1 MLTATFKSLISSPKH
16 FFSSKVFSSA
26 SEACKDI
33 KSGSSILVGGWGLT
47 GYPENS
53 VNAIHKMGLRELKTV
68 SNNIGLPNFGIG
80 LWVQSKQVNKVTASF
95 FGESAELYKQYL
107 NGEVEIEVVPQG
119 TLAEKLRSG
128 GVGIP
133 AFYTPTGLSTILETG
148 GWVLKYKEGGGK
160 AERIAKPKPKVKF
173 NGKDFL
179 MEETIT
185 GDVALIRATKGDKHG
200 NLMFDKGITTFN
212 GDMAAA
218 GRITIAE
225 VSKKLFLNFI
235 KNYNRLKN

>member
-1 MLTATFKSLISSPKH
+1 MLTTPLKSLLSSPKR

-26 SEACKDI
+26 SEACSDL

-53 VNAIHKMGLRELKTV
+53 VNAVHKLGIRELKTV
-68 SNNIGLPNFGIG
+68 SNNIGLPNFGVG
-80 LWVQSKQVNKVTASF
+80 LWVQHKQVNKVTASF

-133 AFYTPTGLSTILETG
+133 AFYTPTGISTILETG
-148 GWVLKYKEGGGK
+148 GWVLKYKEGGK
-160 AERIAKPKPKVKF
+160 VPERIAKPKPKANF
-173 NGKDFL
+173 NGRDYL

-185 GDVALIRATKGDKHG
+185 ADVALVRATKGDKHG

-212 GDMAAA
+212 GDMAPA
-218 GRITIAE
+218 GRMTIAE
-225 VSKKLFLNFI
+225 VFFSIKELIFYLKLL
-235 KNYNRLKN
+235 